1 MDFLDP
7 EIASLSDDER
17 ERLRHLMKL
26 ESVVK
31 KHPNCPEVF
40 NVISIN
46 WDGSVS
52 ACCTD
57 YDNRMIVGDLH
68 KQSLQEI
75 WHSKKMDAYRKLLS
89 QMKHDALDVCRNCY
103 DNMSLQEPGIQNI

>member
-1 MDFLDP
+1 
-7 EIASLSDDER
+7 
-17 ERLRHLMKL
+17 
-26 ESVVK
+26 
-31 KHPNCPEVF
+31 
-40 NVISIN
+40 
-46 WDGSVS
+46 
-52 ACCTD
+52 
-57 YDNRMIVGDLH
+57 MIVGDLH